1 MKLAAK
7 KNKILSA
14 IMTCVL
20 AITLM
25 AGFPAVKAYAA
36 SGTVYSCVI
45 NRCYRHP
52 ITKVIEDSGGENSYA
67 TGQGMVEGCVY
78 SNGILEVTDDGAYYL
93 TIRMSLMDYT
103 SGHSFQVQN
112 VGDSGW
118 STPSEI
124 GITGNGSDSNG
135 TTADVCMRVPSE
147 NCIVRGEMYVEPMG
161 RNVIFYLYPSD
172 YSEGNNTDMNATM
185 VTESSNGTAV
195 ESSGS
200 GSVDNSGT
208 SGNSSLGSGNSSLQ
222 SSGSSDKSSS
232 SSKKLESSVK
242 EAAKSNSDSSSLDTE
257 NAVNSAEGLSL
268 STAKDGTSDSNSDS
282 GNTSSG
288 NRIFQIALAVVVTGL
303 ILLGAVS
310 GVIYFFRKNWRRWGG
325 AEDDDEQTF
334 EKSIGCPP
342 CHDHDFFSGR
352 LCRPSQGKKSSDS
365 ATQTESST
373 DETASSKTADK
384 KTSDSK
390 SDKDS
395 SNEDAKSLLE
405 IDDPE
410 EKAAV
415 EAAKKKVQ
423 AMKESPRIIATSPA
437 TADIC
442 DKLELDLVGVCSSTV
457 STIPDRYKDVETVGT
472 AMSPDM
478 EIVSSLNPDWILS
491 PVSLQSDLQPKYE
504 AIDTDWAFLN
514 LRSVPGMY
522 RSIQELGEIFDR
534 EDQAQKL
541 VDEFT
546 EFYDDYKKKN
556 EGKDHPKVMIL
567 MGLPGSY
574 IIATPNS
581 YVGSLVELA
590 GGENVYSDTDQE
602 FLTVNTEDM
611 KTKEPDIILRAA
623 HALPDQVVEMFNK
636 DFAENDIWQHFDAV
650 KNGRVYDLT
659 YEYFGM
665 SATFKYP
672 QALEELQP
680 ILYPE
685 SDEDS
690 AKAKETSD
698 NAQKKAKDSDATEKY
713 NEQQSKQKG
722 EDR

>member
-36 SGTVYSCVI
+36 SGTVYSCTI
-45 NRCYRHP
+45 NRCYAHP
-52 ITKVIEDSGGENSYA
+52 VTGVIEDSGGESSYA

-78 SNGILEVTDDGAYYL
+78 SNGILEVSDDGAYYL

-161 RNVIFYLYPSD
+161 RNVIFYWYPSD

-325 AEDDDEQTF
+325 AEDDDE
-334 EKSIGCPP
+334 
-342 CHDHDFFSGR
+342 
-352 LCRPSQGKKSSDS
+352 
-365 ATQTESST
+365 
-373 DETASSKTADK
+373 
-384 KTSDSK
+384 
-390 SDKDS
+390 
-395 SNEDAKSLLE
+395 
-405 IDDPE
+405 
-410 EKAAV
+410 
-415 EAAKKKVQ
+415 
-423 AMKESPRIIATSPA
+423 
-437 TADIC
+437 
-442 DKLELDLVGVCSSTV
+442 
-457 STIPDRYKDVETVGT
+457 
-472 AMSPDM
+472 
-478 EIVSSLNPDWILS
+478 
-491 PVSLQSDLQPKYE
+491 
-504 AIDTDWAFLN
+504 
-514 LRSVPGMY
+514 
-522 RSIQELGEIFDR
+522 
-534 EDQAQKL
+534 
-541 VDEFT
+541 
-546 EFYDDYKKKN
+546 
-556 EGKDHPKVMIL
+556 
-567 MGLPGSY
+567 
-574 IIATPNS
+574 
-581 YVGSLVELA
+581 
-590 GGENVYSDTDQE
+590 
-602 FLTVNTEDM
+602 
-611 KTKEPDIILRAA
+611 
-623 HALPDQVVEMFNK
+623 
-636 DFAENDIWQHFDAV
+636 
-650 KNGRVYDLT
+650 
-659 YEYFGM
+659 
-665 SATFKYP
+665 
-672 QALEELQP
+672 
-680 ILYPE
+680 
-685 SDEDS
+685 
-690 AKAKETSD
+690 
-698 NAQKKAKDSDATEKY
+698 
-713 NEQQSKQKG
+713 
-722 EDR
+722 